1 VEPWRYDLPISIGNR
16 GGWRAALLLVLV
28 LVVVLVL
35 ENFLAGLSTV
45 TQAETDS
52 AAAHLISRIEDEDEY
67 DSGLRAQPLLR
78 PKGSVQDLTKR
89 ARAFWKVSSH

>member
-1 VEPWRYDLPISIGNR
+1 V
-16 GGWRAALLLVLV
+16 LVLV

-52 AAAHLISRIEDEDEY
+52 AAAHLINRIEDENDDEDEY

-78 PKGSVQDLTKR
+78 PEGSVQGLHKTRKSVLER
-89 ARAFWKVSSH
+89 